1 MGRFADESLVRRRT
15 RLMPDR
21 NSVYGDMIMHLK
33 SEIAT
38 DHPVTDAPSA
48 DFVRAVSDFLDTD
61 PADLLTELG
70 YYRRN
75 DATVPTPKTEP
86 ISVHADAVTAA
97 R

>member
-1 MGRFADESLVRRRT
+1 MK
-15 RLMPDR
+15 
-21 NSVYGDMIMHLK
+21 MHLE

-38 DHPVTDAPSA
+38 DRPITDTPSA

-75 DATVPTPKTEP
+75 DTTPPIPKTAK
-86 ISVHADAVTAA
+86 ISAHADKAA
-97 R
+97 TR

>member
-1 MGRFADESLVRRRT
+1 MYLESENAAPR
-15 RLMPDR
+15 P
-21 NSVYGDMIMHLK
+21 
-33 SEIAT
+33 IA
-38 DHPVTDAPSA
+38 DAPSA

-75 DATVPTPKTEP
+75 DAAPAIPKTDK
-86 ISVHADAVTAA
+86 ISAHSDKVTAA